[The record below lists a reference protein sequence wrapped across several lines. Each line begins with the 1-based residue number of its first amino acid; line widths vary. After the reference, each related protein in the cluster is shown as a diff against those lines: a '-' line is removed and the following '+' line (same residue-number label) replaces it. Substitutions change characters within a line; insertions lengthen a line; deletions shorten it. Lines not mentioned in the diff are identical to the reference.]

1 MTKHPLVRDLPRLE
15 GMTQL
20 GWGGERSP
28 AEGIFASLH
37 AKCVVVDGRHALVTS
52 ANSTDRGQ
60 TRNLEVG
67 ILVED
72 PSFATT
78 LEAQFASGS
87 WFSRVA

>member
-1 MTKHPLVRDLPRLE
+1 
-15 GMTQL
+15 L
-20 GWGGERSP
+20 GGREITRR
-28 AEGIFASLH
+28 GIFASLH